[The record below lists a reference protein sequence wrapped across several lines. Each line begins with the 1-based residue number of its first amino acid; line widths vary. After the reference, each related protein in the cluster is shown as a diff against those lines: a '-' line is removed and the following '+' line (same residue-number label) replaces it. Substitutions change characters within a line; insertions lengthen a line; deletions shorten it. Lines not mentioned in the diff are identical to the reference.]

1 MRVHFHRFMRRVHQD
16 LKRHKGN
23 ANPFELVADTIAD
36 ETCIICFDE
45 FFVSDITDAMILG
58 LLLQ

>member
-1 MRVHFHRFMRRVHQD
+1 
-16 LKRHKGN
+16 
-23 ANPFELVADTIAD
+23 VADTIAD

-58 LLLQ
+58 LLLQELFARGVTWWPPLILCPTSST